1 MIPQRAKV
9 IGKMTSDTF
18 GCEAD
23 YFRKY
28 IKGKSLKIVFSNSK
42 SLIRV
47 QDENQE
53 EWTLFSGQYALVTGL
68 AGSED
73 EQGPKAAKAKLSR
86 K

>member
-1 MIPQRAKV
+1 
-9 IGKMTSDTF
+9 MTSDTF

-42 SLIRV
+42 FLIRV

-53 EWTLFSGQYALVTGL
+53 EWTLFSGQYALVTGHESS
-68 AGSED
+68 GN
-73 EQGPKAAKAKLSR
+73 EQDPKAAKQKLLR
-86 K
+86 